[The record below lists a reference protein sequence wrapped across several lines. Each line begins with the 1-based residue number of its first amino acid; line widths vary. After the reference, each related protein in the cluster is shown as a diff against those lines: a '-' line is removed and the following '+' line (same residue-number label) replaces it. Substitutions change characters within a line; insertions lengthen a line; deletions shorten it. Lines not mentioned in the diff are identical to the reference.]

1 MQENAVILSNT
12 EIAKDIWRMEIKTN
26 LAKEARP
33 GQFIEISVP
42 GFYLR
47 RPISICEIKNES
59 LIIIYKVL
67 GQGTEKMTELTSN
80 DLLDIFGPLGNGF
93 PIEDQDKVLLVG
105 GGVGVPPL
113 YETAKQY
120 RLKGSKVDV
129 VLGFNDEKSIFYTTV
144 IFSIKK
150 NLNSLDAMLKLR
162 QWMEVLVQKVQ
173 FLMRSMQKI
182 SIRISSVP
190 VDH

>member
-1 MQENAVILSNT
+1 
-12 EIAKDIWRMEIKTN
+12 
-26 LAKEARP
+26 
-33 GQFIEISVP
+33 
-42 GFYLR
+42 
-47 RPISICEIKNES
+47 
-59 LIIIYKVL
+59 
-67 GQGTEKMTELTSN
+67 MTELTSN

-129 VLGFNDEKSIFYTTV
+129 VLGFNDEESIFYKEEFEQLGCNVEIATMDGSVGTKGTV
-144 IFSIKK
+144 
-150 NLNSLDAMLKLR
+150 LDAIHA
-162 QWMEVLVQKVQ
+162 
-173 FLMRSMQKI
+173 KI

>member
-1 MQENAVILSNT
+1 
-12 EIAKDIWRMEIKTN
+12 
-26 LAKEARP
+26 
-33 GQFIEISVP
+33 
-42 GFYLR
+42 
-47 RPISICEIKNES
+47 
-59 LIIIYKVL
+59 
-67 GQGTEKMTELTSN
+67 MTELTSN

-129 VLGFNDEKSIFYTTV
+129 VLGFNDEESI
-144 IFSIKK
+144 SIKK

-173 FLMRSMQKI
+173 FLMRSRLKI